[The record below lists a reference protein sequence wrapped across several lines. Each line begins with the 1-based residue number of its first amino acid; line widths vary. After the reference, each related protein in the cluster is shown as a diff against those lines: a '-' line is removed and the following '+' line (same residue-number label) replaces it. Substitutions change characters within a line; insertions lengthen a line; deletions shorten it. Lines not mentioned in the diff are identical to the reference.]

1 MQNLNADE
9 LKAVHEYVKDIPIM
23 KQEIHQV
30 KATVNEVNDRLS
42 IIENVVKEHESDI
55 RKLKQKTV

>member
-1 MQNLNADE
+1 MQNLNDDE
-9 LKAVHEYVKDIPIM
+9 LKVIHEYVKGIAIM